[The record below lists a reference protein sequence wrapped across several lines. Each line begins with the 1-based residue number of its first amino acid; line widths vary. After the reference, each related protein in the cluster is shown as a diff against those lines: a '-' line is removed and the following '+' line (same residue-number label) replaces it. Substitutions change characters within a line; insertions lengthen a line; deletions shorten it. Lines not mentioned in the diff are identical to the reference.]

1 MKVMKKDA
9 VGERMNPSS
18 RPLPNRP
25 LDWVLSIICAEMARN
40 IAEMEESLARHE
52 HKEEENFDV
61 LADVRRR
68 VRDAQARYE
77 RWRWVPVLNRRLH
90 TVWMNAREP
99 LKKIK
104 DEIQRG
110 RRETDDI
117 RKSLA
122 KTVISYDM
130 LIMLGQREYSVPDPM
145 PLRTKNFLRRFEDL
159 NRRGLVQENIHELAS
174 ALSEILGD
182 WAAASLLYIQS
193 KKSIIV
199 SENTEE
205 RESYLLFDK
214 SRGTFV
220 ETQEGYIKHSANNYV
235 MHRIYLP
242 VPRSWETKMVRDGA
256 SIDDS
261 AVNHVMSR
269 VWIGFTDY
277 ERFEPYLPRS
287 YRKVP
292 PDLDFE
298 SLRID
303 MGGRFFA
310 FSKHQRDMAIKEM
323 GERQGWRC
331 SLCGSYGGLV
341 WDRLRDMRSA
351 EMSEPLVLRPQWK
364 FRRVD
369 NDIAVAELTDLLLI
383 CRDCDLSFETG
394 RLESLL
400 RGKDGALVDRVRVHV
415 HRRRMMLLRCEET
428 VLAARERA
436 LEQHLLSFAGISR
449 WIIDLSH
456 LPEFSSVFKDGI
468 VAPEDS
474 LIAGLPVLSEDGEE
488 LHPARSLNDILVE
501 MEKKTIMLDKDTH
514 NLQRENTSVFLS
526 KPMMPEP
533 GKSIEPS

>member
-1 MKVMKKDA
+1 MTEGA
-9 VGERMNPSS
+9 AGERMNPSS
-18 RPLPNRP
+18 GPLPSRP
-25 LDWVLSIICAEMARN
+25 LDWVLTIICAGLARN
-40 IAEMEESLARHE
+40 IAEMEEALARHE
-52 HKEEENFDV
+52 NKEEENLDI

-68 VRDAQARYE
+68 VRDVQARYE
-77 RWRWVPVLNRRLH
+77 RWRWVPFLNRSLH
-90 TVWMNAREP
+90 AALMNAREP
-99 LKKIK
+99 LKRIK
-104 DEIQRG
+104 DEIQRS
-110 RRETDDI
+110 RREADDI

-145 PLRTKNFLRRFEDL
+145 PLRTKNFLRRFDEL
-159 NRRGLVQENIHELAS
+159 NRSGLVQENIHELAS

-193 KKSIIV
+193 KKPIISV
-199 SENTEE
+199 ENEEE
-205 RESYLLFDK
+205 RESCLVFDK
-214 SRGTFV
+214 ARGRFV
-220 ETQEGYIKHSANNYV
+220 ETQAGYVKSITNNYV
-235 MHRIYLP
+235 MRRIYLP
-242 VPRSWETKMVRDGA
+242 VPRSWEAKMVQAGA

-277 ERFEPYLPRS
+277 ERFEPHLPRS

-298 SLRID
+298 ALEID
-303 MGGRFFA
+303 MGGRSFA
-310 FSKHQRDMAIKEM
+310 FSKHQRNRAIKEM

-364 FRRVD
+364 FRLVN
-369 NDIAVAELTDLLLI
+369 NDTAVAELTDLLLI
-383 CRDCDLSFETG
+383 CRDCDLAFETG

-400 RGKDGALVDRVRVHV
+400 RGKDGALAERVRVHV

-428 VLAARERA
+428 FLAAREKA
-436 LEQHLLSFAGISR
+436 LERHLLSFAGVSQ
-449 WIIDLSH
+449 WILDLSR

-468 VAPEDS
+468 VAPEES
-474 LIAGLPVLSEDGEE
+474 LIVGLPILSEDGEE
-488 LHPARSLNDILVE
+488 LHPARSLDDILVE
-501 MEKKTIMLDKDTH
+501 IEKKTIMLDKDMH
-514 NLQRENTSVFLS
+514 NCQRENPSVLLS
-526 KPMMPEP
+526 GPVMSEP
-533 GKSIEPS
+533 GKSMNPS